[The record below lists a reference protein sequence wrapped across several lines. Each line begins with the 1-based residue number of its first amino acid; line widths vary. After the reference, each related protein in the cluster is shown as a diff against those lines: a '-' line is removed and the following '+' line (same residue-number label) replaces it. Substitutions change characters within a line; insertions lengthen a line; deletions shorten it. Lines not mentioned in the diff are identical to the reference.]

1 MNDEI
6 KTYVS
11 FGVCLIFSFRFCL
24 GVCWLMD
31 ERKQVQVQQAEGRTE
46 SGSDV
51 DNSGVVF

>member
-24 GVCWLMD
+24 DVCWLMD